1 MMPVY
6 RCMDSRPVGG
16 DHVPPMQH
24 YHPSFGAIPPH
35 MHVDPSK
42 SSALYGL
49 WPYGNNFGYSVPCHA
64 CCGGHGN
71 FTGYYGPRPPCSH
84 FLPPQ
89 YQCYGYPPY
98 HETMPVQF
106 VPSPHYSMDQPRYEY
121 DKVVSSNNHC
131 CGCRS
136 HTHDQK
142 RDESVKVEELDPD
155 FQKKEGDSLVPSQV
169 RKYPYP
175 VVWIP
180 PDKIKNEEDRKPV
193 DSEMASAERA
203 SRVMK
208 PPESV
213 KPHEEKPREW
223 NGWVPLDL
231 KSFGPFMP
239 AEDQKRTQNHQ
250 NEDNLQQFPFP
261 IFWLP
266 PYNKQNDTSIK
277 DGPQTISSSKPVDD
291 PPSVVKFFP
300 VKSPGSSDGSDKLQ
314 EGQYNPRDQV
324 SSETESTPVKQM
336 EMHGEKEGVN
346 QKIIPVQQMEAF
358 REKESSEG
366 IGKRDGTA
374 SLKNAEGNPTGSSSG
389 ICAKR
394 QTLSPPKAS
403 KLPPICLRVDPMPKK
418 KNGSSGSRSP
428 SPPGSKRQLQEA
440 SKDISNSSALSD
452 LKANIHHDAQAQNVA
467 RSSGKETEA
476 KKNEGK
482 VIEVVPRKHIEN
494 KDGEGRKE
502 SQTQTPIAITD
513 LQKEVFRSP
522 KAEEIETY
530 EEKYVN
536 KEEQGARDA
545 KDLAADEATKS
556 KEVTDAARS
565 AIYESKGQRTN
576 LSDEAAALLI
586 QSAYRGFEVRRWE
599 PLKKLK
605 QIAMVQE
612 QVVVVKDKIHALESS
627 SDLQNDD
634 RQRLVIGEMIMSLLL
649 KLDAIQGLHPTM
661 RDIRK
666 SLARE
671 LVALQE
677 KLDSLIMKKCE
688 ETAGPKNSEDHLIA
702 SSDITANQDVQK
714 MEVGE
719 QPKYCLSQMMDS
731 VGDSEDKETS
741 KSPIIIKEDHR
752 ESENEG
758 REVEIDGGSHVAE
771 QENKVGSGE
780 FKSSGVVV
788 PENEQ
793 RMSAIEQ
800 TILSQ
805 SQESD
810 GEEIRGIL
818 PEFMCCSPHNKQQA
832 ELTKLTNVENSP
844 EVKGTEAPA
853 HEVSGK
859 VGAVSDKEEECGT
872 AMVAV
877 MDGIEKESNAISTVV
892 SPESTTATKTTDVNL
907 LKEFPLGLID
917 DEAPEKLD
925 NSNIQE
931 NEVPCGGDNKEDTEP
946 PSLNEII
953 IPIEP
958 EHQCIEV
965 LDEGAFL
972 AGSEDLVKVVPEK
985 DDNHEDAM
993 VSVQQ
998 PRALG
1003 VKNDEEQVEVLG
1015 QEKVPDFSREQEE
1028 SNEEKQKDGNGH
1040 TDHSCCSSELAN
1052 KIFFQEEEM
1061 RAEEEQDNDCQPITD
1076 CGNEEMNLEAKQF
1089 HDLRLLSDNDTLED
1103 RLDGSETSKTSSLI
1117 GPQFSPMGAEH
1128 DEKKGEVMPASFIA
1142 ISNQVSLD
1150 EQGMGMESQRKLV
1163 EENEKLRGMM
1173 ERLIETG
1180 KDQLTVISNLTE
1192 RVKDLEKKLSKKNKV
1207 WAKRFRIASP
1217 PSSARPSVKS
1227 PRREAGVAT

>member
-6 RCMDSRPVGG
+6 RCMDSRPMSG

-35 MHVDPSK
+35 MQVDPSK
-42 SSALYGL
+42 SLALYGP
-49 WPYGNNFGYSVPCHA
+49 WPYGNNFEYSVPCHA

-71 FTGYYGPRPPCSH
+71 FTSYYGPRPPCSH
-84 FLPPQ
+84 FPPPQ

-106 VPSPHYSMDQPRYEY
+106 VPSPYYSMDQPRYEY
-121 DKVVSSNNHC
+121 DKVISSNNHC

-142 RDESVKVEELDPD
+142 RDESVKVEELGPD
-155 FQKKEGDSLVPSQV
+155 FQKKEGDSLVPFQV
-169 RKYPYP
+169 RNYPYP

-180 PDKIKNEEDRKPV
+180 PDKIKNGEDRKLV
-193 DSEMASAERA
+193 DSEMANAERA

-208 PPESV
+208 PLECV
-213 KPHEEKPREW
+213 KPREEKPREW
-223 NGWVPLDL
+223 NGWVPLDF
-231 KSFGPFMP
+231 KSFGPSTQ
-239 AEDQKRTQNHQ
+239 ADDQKRTQNHQ
-250 NEDNLQQFPFP
+250 SEDNLQQFPYP

-277 DGPQTISSSKPVDD
+277 DDAQTISSSKPVDE
-291 PPSVVKFFP
+291 PPSAAQFFP
-300 VKSPGSSDGSDKLQ
+300 VKSPSSSHGSGKLQ
-314 EGQYNPRDQV
+314 EGQYNSRDQV
-324 SSETESTPVKQM
+324 SSETERTPVKQM
-336 EMHGEKEGVN
+336 EMHGEKKGVN
-346 QKIIPVQQMEAF
+346 QKTIPVQQMEAF

-366 IGKRDGTA
+366 TGKRDRTA
-374 SLKNAEGNPTGSSSG
+374 SLKNAEGNPGGNSSG

-394 QTLSPPKAS
+394 QSLSPPKAS
-403 KLPPICLRVDPMPKK
+403 KLPPICLRVDPLPKK

-440 SKDISNSSALSD
+440 SKDTSNPSSLSD
-452 LKANIHHDAQAQNVA
+452 LEANIHHDAQVQNVA
-467 RSSGKETEA
+467 LSSGKDIEA
-476 KKNEGK
+476 NKNEGN
-482 VIEVVPRKHIEN
+482 VIEVVRRKNVEN
-494 KDGEGRKE
+494 KDGKARNE
-502 SQTQTPIAITD
+502 SQTQTPIATID

-522 KAEEIETY
+522 KAEEVETY
-530 EEKYVN
+530 DDKYIN

-556 KEVTDAARS
+556 KEVTDVARS
-565 AIYESKGQRTN
+565 AIYENKGQRTN

-605 QIAMVQE
+605 QIATVQE
-612 QVVVVKDKIHALESS
+612 QVVVVKDKIHALESC
-627 SDLQNDD
+627 SDIQKNNQ
-634 RQRLVIGEMIMSLLL
+634 QRLVIGEMIMSLLL

-677 KLDSLIMKKCE
+677 RLDSLIMRKCE
-688 ETAGPKNSEDHLIA
+688 ETVGPKNSEDHLIA
-702 SSDITANQDVQK
+702 SSDITVNQDVQK
-714 MEVGE
+714 IEVGE
-719 QPKYCLSQMMDS
+719 QPSYCLSQMMDS

-741 KSPIIIKEDHR
+741 KSSIIIKEEHR
-752 ESENEG
+752 ESENEV

-788 PENEQ
+788 PENKQ

-805 SQESD
+805 SQKSD
-810 GEEIRGIL
+810 EGETRGIL

-844 EVKGTEAPA
+844 EVKGTEAAA

-859 VGAVSDKEEECGT
+859 EGAVSDKEEECGT
-872 AMVAV
+872 TMVAV
-877 MDGIEKESNAISTVV
+877 IDGMEKESNAISTVV
-892 SPESTTATKTTDVNL
+892 SPDSTTAAKTIDVNL
-907 LKEFPLGLID
+907 LKEFPVGLID
-917 DEAPEKLD
+917 DKAPEKLD
-925 NSNIQE
+925 NSKIQE
-931 NEVPCGGDNKEDTEP
+931 NEVPYGGDNKEDTKP

-953 IPIEP
+953 IPIKP

-965 LDEGAFL
+965 VNERAFL
-972 AGSEDLVKVVPEK
+972 AGSEDLVKVIPEK
-985 DDNHEDAM
+985 DDNHDDAM

-998 PRALG
+998 PQELG
-1003 VKNDEEQVEVLG
+1003 VKNDEEQVEVPG
-1015 QEKVPDFSREQEE
+1015 QEKVLDFSREQEE
-1028 SNEEKQKDGNGH
+1028 NNEEKQKDGNGH
-1040 TDHSCCSSELAN
+1040 TEHPCCCSEIAN
-1052 KIFFQEEEM
+1052 IQEEEM
-1061 RAEEEQDNDCQPITD
+1061 QAEEEQDNDCQPITD
-1076 CGNEEMNLEAKQF
+1076 CGNEEMKLEAKQF
-1089 HDLRLLSDNDTLED
+1089 HDLRFLSDNDNLED
-1103 RLDGSETSKTSSLI
+1103 RLDGPETSKRSSLI

-1128 DEKKGEVMPASFIA
+1128 DDKKGEVMPASFTA
-1142 ISNQVSLD
+1142 ISSQVSPD
-1150 EQGMGMESQRKLV
+1150 DQGMGMGMESQRKLV
-1163 EENEKLRGMM
+1163 DENEKLRGMM
-1173 ERLIETG
+1173 EQLIETG

-1207 WAKRFRIASP
+1207 WAKRFRIANP

-1227 PRREAGVAT
+1227 PRRKAGVAV